1 MRYGSLASL
10 KVPVYVVA
18 WGRKIVAM
26 CRSTVYCSN
35 KFKRIPL
42 TLLRRQVSALRF
54 FSSENWCTVA
64 IIFICVLFRY
74 PYSVVSQ
81 LSPIKNRSCL
91 SSLKPILHH
100 FAKKTEN
107 RKIHKSLL
115 RRKISQKF
123 QQFWTPHVISD
134 SVLIFRKN
142 QRIFFSSWNY

>member
-10 KVPVYVVA
+10 KVPVDVVA
-18 WGRKIVAM
+18 WARKIVAM

-81 LSPIKNRSCL
+81 LSPIKNRSFFIFTKAHFTSFCQKNW
-91 SSLKPILHH
+91 KP
-100 FAKKTEN
+100 KN
-107 RKIHKSLL
+107 
-115 RRKISQKF
+115 SQ
-123 QQFWTPHVISD
+123 IYGERY
-134 SVLIFRKN
+134 RKN
-142 QRIFFSSWNY
+142 SNNSELRTS